1 MHVKHIRRRGRR
13 WRRRSRAL
21 TGKNQPIRRQ
31 LMTVI
36 LLTSGA
42 VVLLTCAAFV
52 AYEWVAFRRDLV
64 GNLTTLAQITA
75 DNTTAALA
83 FENERDAEE
92 VLSALRIERNVVA
105 ACLYDKDGKLFARY
119 PANEAAATFPTAPEE
134 DGHRFTQAHLILFQ
148 PV

>member
-1 MHVKHIRRRGRR
+1 
-13 WRRRSRAL
+13 AL

-52 AYEWVAFRRDLV
+52 AYEWIAFRRELV

-83 FENERDAEE
+83 FENESDAKE
-92 VLSALRIERNVVA
+92 VLSALRIERNVVV
-105 ACLYDKDGKLFARY
+105 ACLYDEDGKFSAPY
-119 PANEAAATFPTAPEE
+119 PA
-134 DGHRFTQAHLILFQ
+134 D
-148 PV
+148 